1 MTANAIR
8 PGLDSN
14 GDGKVTSEDVEM
26 AKFKVTVTDADGSQT
41 AKTLA
46 QLGFTEITLK
56 TDATLITFAEGSQIT
71 GQTTVVM
78 DGSPWRRR

>member
-1 MTANAIR
+1 
-8 PGLDSN
+8 
-14 GDGKVTSEDVEM
+14 M

-46 QLGFTEITLK
+46 QLGITEITLK